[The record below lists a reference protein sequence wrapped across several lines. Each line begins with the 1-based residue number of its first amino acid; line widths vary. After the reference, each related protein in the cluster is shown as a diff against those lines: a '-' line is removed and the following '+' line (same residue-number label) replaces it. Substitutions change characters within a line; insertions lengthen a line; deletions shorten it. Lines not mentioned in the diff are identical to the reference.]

1 MGIVKWFVKNPVA
14 ANLLM
19 IIILAGGILG
29 MFRVGKIANPPIMGP
44 IVEVSLVYPGA
55 GPEEVEERIIVR
67 IEEAVYNIDGVKR
80 LEARAVDSF
89 GQVLIFAEE
98 GYDLDKLLN
107 EVKARVDAIN
117 TFPRTPERPQI
128 RQLKGEQPVLRI
140 AITGNF
146 DERGLK
152 EITRR
157 VRDQISTVEGVN
169 RIDLQ
174 GVRNYEVSIEISEFG
189 LQKYGLSFDQVA
201 NAVKQSSVNM
211 PAGRVD
217 NEAGQ
222 IQIMTRGQSYV
233 EEDFENIVVHKGADG
248 TRVLLKDVATI
259 KDDFEQNK
267 YQLSMDGR
275 RATSLRVIAGDN
287 PDTVKLS
294 RDVNKFL
301 DDVVRPSLPEGT
313 EVIVYNDNSESFAS
327 RLNMMLWNL
336 ISGLALVFIGLS
348 LFLTPALAGWVC
360 VGILVSFMGT
370 FFMLPYLDMSLNMI
384 SLFSFILI
392 LGIVVDDAII
402 VGENVHR
409 QNQKG
414 FLGEEGAIKGAT
426 MIAKPVIFSAI
437 TTMIFFSP
445 MMFVEGFIKQVVIY
459 IPVVVILTLSFSLFE
474 SLLIL
479 PSHLRHGYSSVPG
492 RLNRMVTAFF
502 EFFGIRKIFAYL
514 RGKAAAGLSYFV
526 ENFYLPSLYA
536 VLKRKGMA
544 IASFICAFMIFVSL
558 QLGGIVGSAFMV
570 NIPGDRIFVVVDY
583 PMGAPYED
591 LVNAMTEL
599 EKSAEL
605 LKIDL
610 EKEFPGE
617 EIIHHIEA
625 STNHGQAQAFV
636 NLYLKPSEDREL
648 TIGDIVSRWR
658 AFEPYIPDAKNIS
671 WDEGGGST
679 RLNVRLSSADIA
691 QLEEAKQEMRD
702 KFSSYSSVF
711 YVTDTGAAAES
722 EAVLKLLPKGE
733 NLNLSLADLGRQ
745 VRQAFYGEE
754 VQRIPRGA
762 DDVKV
767 MVRLP
772 ESDRRSFDTLD
783 QLRIRTPDGLEVP
796 FNSVATVTYRP
807 APTQIIRNGRQRNV
821 DVIGIIG
828 EENKTDVANIVSDM
842 RDGFFQEMEE
852 KYPNVDVSFA
862 GGQEEQDDFM
872 QSLAINFIIGLFIVY
887 CLMAVAFKSYSQ
899 PFIIM
904 MAIPFGYMGSIVGH
918 IVLGYDI
925 TIFSVLGIVAAAGVV
940 VNDNL
945 VLLDYINKLRERGQ
959 SVYDA
964 VTYAAGE
971 RFRAIFLTSFTTF
984 LGLVPLML
992 EQSAQAREMVPTVV
1006 SLAFGVLFATT
1017 VTLFLVPVLYLSIVG
1032 FKRRASNLFSKNNAV
1047 NQEASVGE

>member
-1 MGIVKWFVKNPVA
+1 MGIVQWFVKNPVA

-19 IIILAGGILG
+19 VIILAGGIMG
-29 MFRVGKIANPPIMGP
+29 MFRVGKIANPPVMAP
-44 IVEVSLVYPGA
+44 IVQVSLVYPGA

-67 IEEAVYNIDGVKR
+67 IEEAVYNVDGVKR
-80 LEARAVDSF
+80 LEATALDSF
-89 GQVLIFAEE
+89 GQVLVFAEE

-107 EVKARVDAIN
+107 EVKAKVDAIN

-128 RQLKGEQPVLRI
+128 RQLKGEQPILSL
-140 AITGNF
+140 AISGFF
-146 DERGLK
+146 DEKGLK
-152 EITRR
+152 EVTRR
-157 VRDQISTVEGVN
+157 IRDQISTVDGVN

-201 NAVKQSSVNM
+201 NAVKRSSVNM

-233 EEDFENIVVHKGADG
+233 EEDFEDIVVLKRSDG
-248 TRVLLKDVATI
+248 TRVFLKDVATI
-259 KDDFEQNK
+259 NDGFEQNK
-267 YQLSMDGR
+267 YQLSMDGK
-275 RATSLRVIAGDN
+275 RATSLRIIAGDN

-294 RDVNKFL
+294 RDINQFL
-301 DDVVRPSLPEGT
+301 DETVRPSLAEGT
-313 EVIVYNDNSESFAS
+313 EIVVYNDNSESFAS
-327 RLNMMLWNL
+327 RLYMMLENMITGL
-336 ISGLALVFIGLS
+336 ILVFIGLS
-348 LFLTPALAGWVC
+348 LFLTPRLAGWVC

-402 VGENVHR
+402 VGENIHR

-414 FLGEEGAIKGAT
+414 FVGEEGAIKGAT

-445 MMFVEGFIKQVVIY
+445 MLFVEGFIKQVVIF

-479 PSHLRHGYSSVPG
+479 PSHLRHGQDSAPS
-492 RLNRMVTAFF
+492 RISTITTMIFQ
-502 EFFGIRKIFAYL
+502 FFGIRALFSYL
-514 RGKAAAGLSYFV
+514 RVRADKGLKYFV
-526 ENFYLPSLYA
+526 KNLYLPALYA
-536 VLKRKGMA
+536 VLRRKGLA
-544 IASFICAFMIFVSL
+544 FCSFLTALMVFISL
-558 QLGGIVGSAFMV
+558 QMGGIVGTAFMV

-599 EKSAEL
+599 EKSAQL

-610 EKEFPGE
+610 KKEFPGE

-625 STNHGQAQAFV
+625 STNHSQAQAYV

-648 TIGDIVSRWR
+648 TIGDIVGRWR

-679 RLNVRLSSADIA
+679 RLSVRLSSGDIA
-691 QLEEAKQEMRD
+691 QLEGAKQEMRD
-702 KFSSYSSVF
+702 KFSSYSSVY
-711 YVTDTGAAAES
+711 YVSDTGAAAES
-722 EAVLKLLPKGE
+722 EAVLSLLPKGE
-733 NLNLSLADLGRQ
+733 NLNLSLVDLGRQ

-772 ESDRRSFDTLD
+772 EIDRKSFDTLE

-796 FNSVATVTYRP
+796 FNSVATISYRP
-807 APTQIIRNGRQRNV
+807 APTQIIRNNRERNI
-821 DVIGIIG
+821 DVFSIIG
-828 EENKTDVANIVSDM
+828 EENKTDVANIVSDL
-842 RDGFFQEMEE
+842 REGFFQEMEE
-852 KYPNVDVSFA
+852 KYPNVGMSFA

-872 QSLAINFIIGLFIVY
+872 QSLVINFMMGLIVVY

-904 MAIPFGYMGSIVGH
+904 TAIPFGYMGAIIGH
-918 IVLGYDI
+918 MILGYDI

-945 VLLDYINKLRERGQ
+945 VLMDYINKLRERGI
-959 SVYDA
+959 DA
-964 VTYAAGE
+964 YEAVVTAASE

-984 LGLVPLML
+984 LGLIPLM
-992 EQSAQAREMVPTVV
+992 M
-1006 SLAFGVLFATT
+1006 
-1017 VTLFLVPVLYLSIVG
+1017 
-1032 FKRRASNLFSKNNAV
+1032 
-1047 NQEASVGE
+1047 

>member
-1 MGIVKWFVKNPVA
+1 MNIVKWFVNNPVA

-19 IIILAGGILG
+19 VIILAGGVLG
-29 MFRVGKIANPPIMGP
+29 MFRVGKIANPPVMAP
-44 IVEVSLVYPGA
+44 VVEVSLVYPGA

-67 IEEAVYNIDGVKR
+67 IEEAVYNIDGVKE
-80 LEARAVDSF
+80 LASFALDSF
-89 GQVLIFAEE
+89 GRVLVFAEE
-98 GYDLDKLLN
+98 DYDLDKLLN
-107 EVKARVDAIN
+107 EVKAKVDSIN
-117 TFPRTPERPQI
+117 TFPRTPERPKI
-128 RQLKGEQPVLRI
+128 RQLKGEQPILTLSI
-140 AITGNF
+140 SGNF
-146 DERGLK
+146 DEKGLK

-157 VRDQISTVEGVN
+157 VRDQLTTVDGVN
-169 RIDLQ
+169 RIDLR
-174 GVRNYEVSIEISEFG
+174 GVRNYEVGIEISEFE
-189 LQKYGLSFDQVA
+189 LQKYGLSFDEVA
-201 NAVKQSSVNM
+201 NAIKRSSVNM

-233 EEDFENIVVHKGADG
+233 EEDFENIVVLKRADG

-259 KDDFEQNK
+259 KDGFEQNK
-267 YQLSMDGR
+267 YQFSMDGK
-275 RATSLRVIAGDN
+275 RATSLNIIAGDN
-287 PDTVKLS
+287 PDAVKLS
-294 RDVNKFL
+294 RNINQFL
-301 DDVVRPSLPEGT
+301 DETVRPSLPEGT
-313 EVIVYNDNSESFAS
+313 EIVVYNDNSESFAS

-336 ISGLALVFIGLS
+336 ISGLILVFIGLS
-348 LFLTPALAGWVC
+348 LFLSPRLAGWVC
-360 VGILVSFMGT
+360 VGIMVSFMGT

-402 VGENVHR
+402 VGENIHR

-414 FLGEEGAIKGAT
+414 FVGEEGAIKGAS

-445 MMFVEGFIKQVVIY
+445 MLFVEGFIKQVVIF
-459 IPVVVILTLSFSLFE
+459 IPVVVILTLSFSLIE

-479 PSHLRHGYSSVPG
+479 PSHLRHGQDSVPG
-492 RLNRMVTAFF
+492 RLSRVVTGFF
-502 EFFGIRKIFAYL
+502 QLLGIRAVFSYL
-514 RGKAAAGLSYFV
+514 RGKSRSGLKTFV
-526 ENFYLPSLYA
+526 YRFYIPSLVA
-536 VLKRKGMA
+536 VLKRKVLA
-544 IASFICAFMIFVSL
+544 VASFLCALMIFIAL
-558 QLGGIVGSAFMV
+558 QVGGIVGTAFMV
-570 NIPGDRIFVVVDY
+570 NIPGDRITVVVDY

-599 EKSAEL
+599 EKSAQL

-610 EKEFPGE
+610 QKDFPGK

-625 STNHGQAQAFV
+625 STNHSQAQAYV
-636 NLYLKPSEDREL
+636 NLYLKPSEDRKL
-648 TIGDIVSRWR
+648 TIGDIVEKWR
-658 AFEPYIPDAKNIS
+658 SFEPYIPDAKNIS

-679 RLNVRLSSADIA
+679 RLGVMLSSGDIA
-691 QLEEAKQEMRD
+691 QLEDVKQEMRD

-711 YVTDTGAAAES
+711 YVSDTGAAAES
-722 EAVLKLLPKGE
+722 EAVLTLLPKGE
-733 NLNLSLADLGRQ
+733 NLNLSLSDLGRQ

-772 ESDRRSFDTLD
+772 ESDRRSFDTLE
-783 QLRIRTPDGLEVP
+783 QLRIRTPEGLEVP
-796 FNSVATVTYRP
+796 FNSVATIHYRP
-807 APTQIIRNGRQRNV
+807 APTQITRKDRKKII
-821 DVIGIIG
+821 DVFSIIS
-828 EENKTDVANIVSDM
+828 EENKTDVSNIVSDL

-852 KYPNVDVSFA
+852 KYPNVGLSFT

-872 QSLAINFIIGLFIVY
+872 QSLAINFLMGLIIVY

-904 MAIPFGYMGSIVGH
+904 TAIPFGYMGAIIGH
-918 IVLGYDI
+918 LILGYDI

-945 VLLDYINKLRERGQ
+945 VLLDYINKLREKG
-959 SVYDA
+959 VNAYEA
-964 VTYAAGE
+964 VVTAASE

-984 LGLVPLML
+984 LGLVPLMM

-1032 FKRRASNLFSKNNAV
+1032 LKRRVKGAFSKQV
-1047 NQEASVGE
+1047 IVEAE

>member
-1 MGIVKWFVKNPVA
+1 MGVVNWFVKNPVA

-29 MFRVGKIANPPIMGP
+29 MFRVGKIANPPIMAP

-67 IEEAVYNIDGVKR
+67 IEEAVYNVDGVKR
-80 LEARAVDSF
+80 LQSVAVDSF
-89 GQVLIFAEE
+89 GQVLVFAEE

-128 RQLKGEQPVLRI
+128 RQLKGEQPILRI
-140 AITGNF
+140 AISGNF
-146 DERGLK
+146 DEKGLK
-152 EITRR
+152 EVTRR
-157 VRDQISTVEGVN
+157 VRDQLSTVDGVN
-169 RIDLQ
+169 KIGLQ
-174 GVRNYEVSIEISEFG
+174 GVRNYEIAIEISEFG

-201 NAVKQSSVNM
+201 DAVKRSSVNM

-233 EEDFENIVVHKGADG
+233 EEDFENIVVLKRADG
-248 TRVLLKDVATI
+248 TRVFLKDVATI
-259 KDDFEQNK
+259 TDGFEQNK
-267 YQLSMDGR
+267 YQLSMDGNK
-275 RATSLRVIAGDN
+275 ATSLSIIAGDN
-287 PDTVKLS
+287 PDAVKLS
-294 RDVNKFL
+294 RDINQFL
-301 DDVVRPSLPEGT
+301 DDEVRPSLPEGT
-313 EVIVYNDNSESFAS
+313 KVIVYNDNSESFSS

-336 ISGLALVFIGLS
+336 ISGLVLVFIGLS
-348 LFLTPALAGWVC
+348 LFLTPRLAGWVC

-402 VGENVHR
+402 VGENIHR
-409 QNQKG
+409 QNHKG
-414 FLGEEGAIKGAT
+414 FEGEEGAIKGAS
-426 MIAKPVIFSAI
+426 MVAKPVIFSAL

-445 MMFVEGFIKQVVIY
+445 MLFVEGFIKQVVIF

-479 PSHLRHGYSSVPG
+479 PSHLRHGQDSVPG
-492 RLNRMVTAFF
+492 RISKLASMIFQ
-502 EFFGIRKIFAYL
+502 FFGIRALFSYL
-514 RGKAAAGLSYFV
+514 RVRADKGLKSFV
-526 ENFYLPSLYA
+526 EHIYLPSLAA
-536 VLKRKGMA
+536 VLKRKGLA
-544 IASFICAFMIFVSL
+544 FASFISAFMIFVSL
-558 QLGGIVGSAFMV
+558 QLGGIVGTAFMV

-599 EKSAEL
+599 ERSAQE

-610 EKEFPGE
+610 QREFPGE

-625 STNHGQAQAFV
+625 STNHGQAQAYV
-636 NLYLKPSEDREL
+636 NLYLKPSENREL
-648 TIGDIVSRWR
+648 TIGDIVQRWR
-658 AFEPYIPDAKNIS
+658 SFEPYIPDAKNIS

-679 RLNVRLSSADIA
+679 RLSVRLSSADIA
-691 QLEEAKQEMRD
+691 QIEGAKQDMRN
-702 KFSSYSSVF
+702 KFSSYASVF

-722 EAVLKLLPKGE
+722 EAVLSLLPKGE

-772 ESDRRSFDTLD
+772 ENDRQSFDTLE

-796 FNSVATVTYRP
+796 FNSVATIHYRP
-807 APTQIIRNGRQRNV
+807 APTQIIRNDRERNI

-828 EENKTDVANIVSDM
+828 EENKTDVANIVSDL

-852 KYPNVDVSFA
+852 KYPNVGFTFGS
-862 GGQEEQDDFM
+862 GQQEQDDFM
-872 QSLAINFIIGLFIVY
+872 QSLAVNFLIGLVVVY

-904 MAIPFGYMGSIVGH
+904 TAIPFGYMGSVIGH
-918 IVLGYDI
+918 ILLGYDI

-945 VLLDYINKLRERGQ
+945 VLMDYINKLRERG
-959 SVYDA
+959 VDPYDA
-964 VTYAAGE
+964 VVTAAGE

-984 LGLVPLML
+984 LGLVPLMM

-1017 VTLFLVPVLYLSIVG
+1017 ITLFLVPVLYLAIVG
-1032 FKRRASNLFSKNNAV
+1032 LKRRFKNLPSSILLFREK
-1047 NQEASVGE
+1047 QI

>member
-1 MGIVKWFVKNPVA
+1 MGIVKWFVQNPVA

-19 IIILAGGILG
+19 VIIIAGGVLG
-29 MFRVGKIANPPIMGP
+29 LFRVGKIANPPIMGP

-55 GPEEVEERIIVR
+55 GPEEVEERIIIR

-80 LEARAVDSF
+80 LQSRAVDSF
-89 GQVLIFAEE
+89 GRVLVFAEE

-128 RQLKGEQPVLRI
+128 RQLKGEQPVLRV
-140 AITGNF
+140 AISGNF
-146 DERGLK
+146 DEKGLK

-157 VRDQISTVEGVN
+157 VRDQLSTVDGVN

-201 NAVKQSSVNM
+201 NAVKRSSVNM

-233 EEDFENIVVHKGADG
+233 EEDFENIVVLKRADG

-259 KDDFEQNK
+259 NDGFEQNK
-267 YQLSMDGR
+267 YQLSMDGKI
-275 RATSLRVIAGDN
+275 ATSLRIIAGDN

-294 RDVNKFL
+294 RDINQFIENEIK
-301 DDVVRPSLPEGT
+301 PSLPEGT
-313 EVIVYNDNSESFAS
+313 EITVYNDNSESFAS
-327 RLNMMLWNL
+327 RLNMMLWNM
-336 ISGLALVFIGLS
+336 ITGLVLVFIGLS
-348 LFLTPALAGWVC
+348 LFLTPRLAGWVC

-414 FLGEEGAIKGAT
+414 IVGEEGAIKGTT

-445 MMFVEGFIKQVVIY
+445 MLFVEGFIKQVVIF
-459 IPVVVILTLSFSLFE
+459 IPVVVIVTLTFSLFE

-479 PSHLRHGYSSVPG
+479 PSHLRHGQDSVPG
-492 RLNRMVTAFF
+492 RFSRAMTSVFQ
-502 EFFGIRKIFAYL
+502 FFGIRALFAYL
-514 RGKAAAGLSYFV
+514 RDKAAKGLSYFI
-526 ENFYLPSLYA
+526 ERFYLPSLYA
-536 VLKRKGMA
+536 VLKRKGLA
-544 IASFICAFMIFVSL
+544 IASFISVFMLFVSL

-591 LVNAMTEL
+591 LVNAMNEL
-599 EKSAEL
+599 EKSAQL

-610 EKEFPGE
+610 EKEFPDE

-625 STNHGQAQAFV
+625 SNDHGQAQAFV
-636 NLYLKPSEDREL
+636 SLYLKPSEDREL

-679 RLNVRLSSADIA
+679 RLSIRLSSGDIA
-691 QLEEAKQEMRD
+691 QLEAAKQEMRD

-722 EAVLKLLPKGE
+722 EAVLTLLPKGE
-733 NLNLSLADLGRQ
+733 NLNLSLSDLGRQ

-772 ESDRRSFDTLD
+772 EIDRKSFDTLE
-783 QLRIRTPDGLEVP
+783 QLRIRTADGLEVP
-796 FNSVATVTYRP
+796 FNSVASISYRP
-807 APTQIIRNGRQRNV
+807 APTQIVRNDRERNI

-828 EENKTDVANIVSDM
+828 EENKTDVSNIVSDM
-842 RDGFFQEMEE
+842 RSGFFEELEE
-852 KYPNVDVSFA
+852 KYPNVGVSFA
-862 GGQEEQDDFM
+862 GGQEDQDDFM
-872 QSLAINFIIGLFIVY
+872 QSLATNFIIGLFVVY

-904 MAIPFGYMGSIVGH
+904 MAIPFGYMGAIVGH
-918 IVLGYDI
+918 IVLGYDV

-945 VLLDYINKLRERGQ
+945 VLLDYINRLRDRGI
-959 SVYDA
+959 DA
-964 VTYAAGE
+964 YEAVVTAAGE

-984 LGLVPLML
+984 LGLVPLMM

-1032 FKRRASNLFSKNNAV
+1032 LKRRLNNLFIKKPPV
-1047 NQEASVGE
+1047 EAQQVS